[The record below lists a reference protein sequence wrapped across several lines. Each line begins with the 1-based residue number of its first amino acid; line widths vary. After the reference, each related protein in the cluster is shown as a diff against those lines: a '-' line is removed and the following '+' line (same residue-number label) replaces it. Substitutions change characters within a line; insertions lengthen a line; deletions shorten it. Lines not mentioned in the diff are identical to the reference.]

1 MDRLRPRPAAVRIIR
16 DGCFTIA
23 TPLPTGNARRQTS
36 APCACMPSH
45 GRAGR
50 KAPTPAA
57 PDPVQLTRIN
67 KVFMLDE
74 HDLPGVSI
82 LKWEGPAT
90 IRAGGDPVEV
100 TIR

>member
-1 MDRLRPRPAAVRIIR
+1 MVARPQSLASVTAFSLTRGTYDVALRAHAFARPPAQGTEPAA
-16 DGCFTIA
+16 A
-23 TPLPTGNARRQTS
+23 
-36 APCACMPSH
+36 
-45 GRAGR
+45 
-50 KAPTPAA
+50 
-57 PDPVQLTRIN
+57 DPVQLTRIN

-74 HDLPGVSI
+74 HDLPGASI

>member
-1 MDRLRPRPAAVRIIR
+1 VHAFARQPAQGTEPAA
-16 DGCFTIA
+16 A
-23 TPLPTGNARRQTS
+23 
-36 APCACMPSH
+36 
-45 GRAGR
+45 
-50 KAPTPAA
+50 
-57 PDPVQLTRIN
+57 DPVQLTRIN